1 MRFGSRLSLT
11 FASLWLSLAAGDIAV
26 ASSSEQ
32 NWPSAGA
39 GPLLVEVEL
48 SSIQTMGV
56 NSGGGLIARDVT
68 MDSKG
73 RIVVLGDDDGGHV
86 AIVRYTPN
94 GQLDRDFGPY
104 GDGAVIFLLPQAK
117 NGRMHAS
124 TLVTQADGSLLVA
137 GTCQLGDD
145 APVKCVF
152 ATDSDATSLAH
163 YSLGELSINSSLTD
177 PDRHTSVMQ
186 DLQRLRDRVGQD
198 QRRELPADL
207 GSTSMS
213 AIAGIDCSNTRR
225 VWQISACGMDDL
237 LTIVK
242 TGDVRRIRG
251 TMAGQLKR
259 ARKNFLAA
267 DRLVDDAGRQKK
279 FEKRTQ
285 AGTAAF
291 ERFGK
296 LYASNKGQ
304 KHISFSTRQDIQAA
318 VQTMGN
324 RILAV
329 VNPAPTSSP
338 SPSPTPRPP
347 RGTKR

>member
-1 MRFGSRLSLT
+1 MRFGPRLYLT
-11 FASLWLSLAAGDIAV
+11 FVSLWLSLAAGDIAV
-26 ASSSEQ
+26 ASSSER
-32 NWPSAGA
+32 NWPGAGA

-48 SSIQTMGV
+48 SSIETVNV
-56 NSGGGLIARDVT
+56 NSGGDLIARDVT

-104 GDGAVIFLLPQAK
+104 GAGAVIFLLPQA
-117 NGRMHAS
+117 NGRMSAS
-124 TLVTQADGSLLVA
+124 SLVTQPDGSLLVS
-137 GTCQLGDD
+137 GTCQMGDD
-145 APVKCVF
+145 VPFSCVF

-163 YSLGELSINSSLTD
+163 YSLGELSINPSFTD
-177 PDRHTSVMQ
+177 PDRQTSVMQ
-186 DLQRLRDRVGQD
+186 DLQRLRARVGQD
-198 QRRELPADL
+198 RRREPAADL

-213 AIAGIDCSNTRR
+213 VIVGIDCSTTRR

-251 TMAGQLKR
+251 TMAGQLKL

-267 DRLVDDAGRQKK
+267 DRLVDDEGKQQK
-279 FEKRTQ
+279 FGKRAK
-285 AGTAAF
+285 AGTVAF

-296 LYASNKGQ
+296 LYASKKGQ
-304 KHISFSTRQDIQAA
+304 KYISSATRQDIQAA

-329 VNPAPTSSP
+329 VNPV
-338 SPSPTPRPP
+338 PTPRPSP
-347 RGTKR
+347 GTKR